1 VIPTLDWMALAT
13 VAAALTA
20 LTAAGA
26 MVYSVV
32 GSRSGAARRL
42 QRRLAPSPD
51 LPELVAPRG
60 QAARLVAQGL
70 TPLARLADPGE
81 GGGDAVRGRLSHAGY
96 RAPWAIQ
103 LYLAAKAILALLMVA
118 AVLWVNAVQVRPI
131 PYLSLWVIGLASVG
145 YFLPNAWLQRRVRA
159 RQVAVDRGLP
169 DSLDLMVTC
178 VEAGLGLDAA
188 VQRVSSEVRL
198 AHPVL
203 AEELAL
209 TFLEVKAGV
218 RRTEAFR
225 RLADRTGV
233 RDLKTLAATLN
244 QTDLFGTSVAKA
256 LRVQAEGMRSRR
268 MQRAEERAAILSV
281 KMTFP
286 LVLCFLPALFAVLA
300 GPAWVN
306 ISAYFLNKG
315 SP

>member
-1 VIPTLDWMALAT
+1 MHLDWMALAI
-13 VAAALTA
+13 AAGFLGAFS
-20 LTAAGA
+20 AAGA
-26 MVYSVV
+26 MVYSIV
-32 GSRSGAARRL
+32 GTRSGAARRL
-42 QRRLAPSPD
+42 QRRLAPSFD
-51 LPELVAPRG
+51 LPDLVAPRG
-60 QAARLVAQGL
+60 QAARLMAQGL
-70 TPLARLADPGE
+70 TPLAKLANPGE
-81 GGGDAVRGRLSHAGY
+81 GELDEVRGKLSRAGY
-96 RAPWAIQ
+96 RSPYSTQ
-103 LYLAAKAILALLMVA
+103 VFLASKAILSLLFLA
-118 AVLWVNAVQVRPI
+118 AVLWWNAARLQPI
-131 PYLSLWVIGLASVG
+131 PFVSAWGVGLAAIG
-145 YFLPNAWLQRRVRA
+145 YFLPNAWLERRVRA
-159 RQVAVDRGLP
+159 RQTGIDRGLP

-188 VQRVSSEVRL
+188 VQRVSGEVAL

-233 RDLKTLAATLN
+233 RDLKILAATLN

-256 LRVQAEGMRSRR
+256 LRIQADGMRTRR

-281 KMTFP
+281 KMAVP
-286 LVLCFLPALFAVLA
+286 LVLCFMPALFAVLI

-306 ISAYFLNKG
+306 ISVNFLSRG

>member
-1 VIPTLDWMALAT
+1 VHLDWMALAI
-13 VAAALTA
+13 AAGFLGAFS
-20 LTAAGA
+20 AAGA
-26 MVYSVV
+26 MVYSIV
-32 GSRSGAARRL
+32 GTRSGAARRL
-42 QRRLAPSPD
+42 QRRLAPSFD
-51 LPELVAPRG
+51 LPDLVAPRG
-60 QAARLVAQGL
+60 QAARLMAQGL
-70 TPLARLADPGE
+70 TPLAKLANPGE
-81 GGGDAVRGRLSHAGY
+81 GELDEVRGKLSRAGY
-96 RAPWAIQ
+96 RSPYSTQ
-103 LYLAAKAILALLMVA
+103 VFLASKAILSLLFLA
-118 AVLWVNAVQVRPI
+118 AVLWWNAARLQPI
-131 PYLSLWVIGLASVG
+131 PFVSAWGVGLAAIG
-145 YFLPNAWLQRRVRA
+145 YFLPNAWLERRVRA
-159 RQVAVDRGLP
+159 RQTGIDRGLP

-188 VQRVSSEVRL
+188 VQRVSGEVAL

-233 RDLKTLAATLN
+233 RDLKILAATLN

-256 LRVQAEGMRSRR
+256 LRIQADGMRTRR

-281 KMTFP
+281 KMAVP
-286 LVLCFLPALFAVLA
+286 LVLCFMPALFAVLI

-306 ISAYFLNKG
+306 ISVNFLSRG

>member
-1 VIPTLDWMALAT
+1 MALAIAT
-13 VAAALTA
+13 GFLGAFS
-20 LTAAGA
+20 AAGA
-26 MVYSVV
+26 MVYSIV
-32 GSRSGAARRL
+32 GTRSGAARRL
-42 QRRLAPSPD
+42 QRRLAPSHD
-51 LPELVAPRG
+51 LPDLVAPRG
-60 QAARLVAQGL
+60 QAARLMAQGL
-70 TPLARLADPGE
+70 TPLARLATPREGE
-81 GGGDAVRGRLSHAGY
+81 LDEVRGKLSRAGY
-96 RAPWAIQ
+96 RSPNAIQ
-103 LYLAAKAILALLMVA
+103 IFLAAKALLSLLFLA
-118 AVLWVNAVQVRPI
+118 AVLWWNAARLQPI
-131 PYLSLWVIGLASVG
+131 PFVAAWAVGLAAIG
-145 YFLPNAWLQRRVRA
+145 YFLPNVWLERRMRA
-159 RQVAVDRGLP
+159 RQTAIDRGLP

-188 VQRVSSEVRL
+188 VQRVSSEVAL

-233 RDLKTLAATLN
+233 RDLKILAATLN
-244 QTDLFGTSVAKA
+244 QTELFGTSVAKA
-256 LRVQAEGMRSRR
+256 LRIQADGMRTRR

-281 KMTFP
+281 KMTLP
-286 LVLCFLPALFAVLA
+286 LVLCFLPAIFAVLI

-306 ISAYFLNKG
+306 IAVNFLNRG